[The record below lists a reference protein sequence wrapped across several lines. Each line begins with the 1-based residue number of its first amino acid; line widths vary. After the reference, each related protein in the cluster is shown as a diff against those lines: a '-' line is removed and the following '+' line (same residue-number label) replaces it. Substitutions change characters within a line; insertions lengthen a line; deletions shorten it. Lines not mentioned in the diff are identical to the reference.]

1 MFRHRIAKK
10 ETEKQHFPLA
20 FPGRREYNIWCV
32 DSCYNY
38 QSLGKRLPEA
48 MRPAG
53 AFRREGRESVLAS
66 KSSRSASRKRRRNI
80 GVILR
85 LIFCPP
91 LGLYL
96 MWTRT
101 RWPRLVKV
109 SASALIAFAIVL
121 ILTPMTDPPARQTGG
136 VRVVGSGPQVELL
149 GPEAPE
155 NRESIDIYTP
165 RRTAII
171 VEATPTPEP
180 IIVYCNIG
188 GQYYH
193 SKNCKWVKPTTPSV
207 SLLQAVR
214 AGYSQCPDCDAPS
227 AESVT

>member
-1 MFRHRIAKK
+1 M
-10 ETEKQHFPLA
+10 
-20 FPGRREYNIWCV
+20 
-32 DSCYNY
+32 
-38 QSLGKRLPEA
+38 
-48 MRPAG
+48 
-53 AFRREGRESVLAS
+53 AS
-66 KSSRSASRKRRRNI
+66 KTSRSAGKKRRQNL

-85 LIFCPP
+85 LVFCPP

-101 RWPRLVKV
+101 KWPRLVKIG
-109 SASALIAFAIVL
+109 ASALIAFVIVL

-155 NRESIDIYTP
+155 DREDIDIYTP

-171 VEATPTPEP
+171 VEATATPEP
-180 IIVYCNIG
+180 IIVYCNTG

-207 SLLQAVR
+207 SLQQAVR
-214 AGYSQCPDCDAPS
+214 AGFTQCPDCDAPD
-227 AESVT
+227 AESIT